1 MGSISTSPQ
10 GPSKSK
16 RLLQRLL
23 LVGGAALFVVGGVIL
38 AIGLV
43 GYFSEGD
50 EGPTATVVSELPTT
64 RTVDSIASVPQDP
77 LPTAA
82 EPEPAPEPGPD
93 LPAPLRLVIEGIA
106 VDAPIVEL
114 GMDGEGIPYV
124 PLNGQDVA
132 WYNFS
137 TKPGAGSNAV
147 FAAHINWERAAGVF
161 SELTDVQLGDTVRLI
176 SDDGREYTYEVFAN
190 FAVDPLDPASL
201 KVMDPTSEDT
211 VTLITCGGTWIPD
224 ASERFGGNYTDR
236 TIVQARLIESVL
248 AETAAFSDGG
258 D

>member
-10 GPSKSK
+10 GPSKSR

-23 LVGGAALFVVGGVIL
+23 LIGGAALFVAGAITL

-43 GYFSEGD
+43 GYFSGGD
-50 EGPTATVVSELPTT
+50 EGPTANVVTELPTT
-64 RTVDSIASVPQDP
+64 RTVDSIAAVPHEP
-77 LPTAA
+77 LPAVA
-82 EPEPAPEPGPD
+82 ESEPEPEPD
-93 LPAPLRLVIEGIA
+93 LPAPLRLVIESIA
-106 VDAPIVEL
+106 VDAPIIEL

-132 WYNFS
+132 WYDFS

-147 FAAHINWERAAGVF
+147 FAGHINWERSPGVF
-161 SELTDVQLGDTVRLI
+161 SELVDVQPGDTVRLI

-190 FAVDPLDPASL
+190 FPVDPLDPASL

-211 VTLITCGGTWIPD
+211 VTFITCGGSWVPD
-224 ASERFGGNYTDR
+224 PSERFGGNYTDR
-236 TIVQARLIESVL
+236 TIVQARLIDSVP
-248 AETAAFSDGG
+248 AETVASSDGG
-258 D
+258 G